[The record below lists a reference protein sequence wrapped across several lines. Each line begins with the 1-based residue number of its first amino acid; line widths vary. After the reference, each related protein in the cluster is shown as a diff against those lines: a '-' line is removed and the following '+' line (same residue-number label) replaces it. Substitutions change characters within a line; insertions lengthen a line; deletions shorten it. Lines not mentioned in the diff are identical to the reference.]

1 MSKPSLSTPD
11 RKARAAR
18 PRVGLWIVWRYKG
31 DKGWQVGYVRDSYAG
46 GYVVYLTEN
55 EYSSGYS
62 GSKVCADDI
71 DWRKK

>member
-1 MSKPSLSTPD
+1 
-11 RKARAAR
+11 
-18 PRVGLWIVWRYKG
+18 LWIVWRYKG